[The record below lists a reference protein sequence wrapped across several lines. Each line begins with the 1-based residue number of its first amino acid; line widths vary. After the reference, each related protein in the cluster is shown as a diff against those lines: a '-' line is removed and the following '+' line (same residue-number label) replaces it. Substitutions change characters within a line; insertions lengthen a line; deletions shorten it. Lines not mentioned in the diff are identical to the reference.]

1 MPPAPAARPVPRDVA
16 MTDRLVLEIAGEQVE
31 LLAGRALHWP
41 ARSRLLIA
49 DLHLGKADA
58 FRRGGI
64 ALPTGGTGHDLERLD
79 ELLAAT
85 AARSLWILGDVL
97 HGPSD
102 TTHWRRGWD
111 AWRARHGRLEIA
123 ALAGNHDRALASAG
137 LELQLLGDAVVDGP
151 FELRH
156 APAAGRAHHVV
167 CGHLHPRLALPGLPG
182 RWPGFWL
189 QRATTVLPAFS
200 RFTGG
205 PGVERRAG
213 DRFAVCAGSEIV
225 LLSPHA

>member
-1 MPPAPAARPVPRDVA
+1 MAG
-16 MTDRLVLEIAGEQVE
+16 RLALELAGEQVE
-31 LLAGRALHWP
+31 LLADRALYWP

-79 ELLAAT
+79 ALLAMT
-85 AARSLWILGDVL
+85 AARGLWILGDVV
-97 HGPSD
+97 HGPVD

-111 AWRARHGRLEIA
+111 AWRARHDGLEVA
-123 ALAGNHDRALASAG
+123 AVAGNHDRALASAG
-137 LELQLLGDAVVDGP
+137 LDLDLLGEAVVDGP

-156 APAAGRAHHVV
+156 APATGRAHHVL

-189 QRATTVLPAFS
+189 QRGATVLPAFS
-200 RFTGG
+200 RFTAG
-205 PGVERRAG
+205 PGVERQAG
-213 DRFAVCAGSEIV
+213 DRFAVCAANQIV
-225 LLSPHA
+225 MLPPRT